1 LQIRQTASETITGL
15 TYDTSSTTGNAI
27 TYTVAADAITALRD
41 ALGGTSSKTVENPL
55 TRTETQQGNV
65 GAGVTGPDLFAADSN
80 GVAYTRTPS
89 QVKQICCY
97 NNFFDASFC
106 SRVGTSLTQYI
117 CPVVCRFWTSFTSA
131 TTQLLEVSSHMEL
144 LVRDTI

>member
-1 LQIRQTASETITGL
+1 MQIRSTPITGL

-27 TYTVAADAITALRD
+27 TYTVAANAITELRD

-65 GAGVTGPDLFAADSN
+65 GTGVTGPDLFAADST

-89 QVKQICCY
+89 QVKQLLL
-97 NNFFDASFC
+97 ASYAAA
-106 SRVGTSLTQYI
+106 LAY
-117 CPVVCRFWTSFTSA
+117 
-131 TTQLLEVSSHMEL
+131 H
-144 LVRDTI
+144 